1 MIGLGTGMQTSQEG
15 LFRSITGLPGAPIQG
30 GGVTPSLGYFFLQ
43 GKNVDGSYST
53 LTGLNADASRS
64 NLQGKAA

>member
-1 MIGLGTGMQTSQEG
+1 MVGLGTGLQTS
-15 LFRSITGLPGAPIQG
+15 LKGAVSLVSLAGASTQG
-30 GGVTPSLGYFFLQ
+30 GGVQPSPGYFFLQ
-43 GKNVDGSYST
+43 GKNADGSYST